1 MKTIKTLALAAL
13 VALPMS
19 AAQADSIPSD
29 VLSQIRPGADLTALS
44 QTSGFSIRQL
54 QQAAADLGY
63 TTSGG
68 ANLLYTTT
76 QAQVAPLV
84 GGGVGGGGLIGG
96 LGLTATGAAIAGGVI
111 LTTVVIQNSTNGTN

>member
-19 AAQADSIPSD
+19 AAQAGSIPSD

-76 QAQVAPLV
+76 QDSGGLLAGL
-84 GGGVGGGGLIGG
+84 GGGTGAIIAGGLIV
-96 LGLTATGAAIAGGVI
+96 A
-111 LTTVVIQNSTNGTN
+111 TVVAIQNSTSGTN